1 MDLSKEQK
9 EVHDSIL
16 DWLTPP
22 CYRRSI
28 TVAGYAGTGKTT
40 LLVSLRKSIHKKNP
54 NFQIAFCTFTGR
66 ASAVLREKL
75 AKENCEYSQ
84 DFIGTIHKLIYR
96 PIYKF
101 SSTTGKKVIIR
112 WDRISFLP
120 YDMIIIDEASMVDSE
135 MFKDLLFY
143 GLPIL
148 AVGDHGQLEPVSVN
162 KSIILNNPDFVL
174 EKIHRQAENN
184 PIIRLSQEV
193 RETGKIKF
201 GVYSPGVFKIP
212 FEDKKCQ
219 ELLEKA
225 DYLDPAMIVLCGMNK
240 TRVGF
245 TEKIRKRLGFSRV
258 EPYTNE
264 RLICLKNNHTDK
276 IMNGQL
282 GTLMWLLYENEE
294 LYNITIQMDGFPD
307 PFESVIF
314 PNCFGMEKYDQL
326 FSNMDWQELKEV
338 AEGKTVNFFD
348 YGYVVSVHRSQG
360 SEFDKVIMI
369 EERSSYWDDEYFR
382 KWLYTGVTRAKEKLF
397 VVGFE

>member
-1 MDLSKEQK
+1 MELSKEQK
-9 EVHDSIL
+9 EVHDSII

-22 CYRRSI
+22 VYNRNLI
-28 TVAGYAGTGKTT
+28 VAGYAGTGKTT
-40 LLVSLRKSIHKKNP
+40 LLVSLRKTIFNKNA
-54 NFQIAFCTFTGR
+54 NFRVAFCTFTGR

-75 AKENCEYSQ
+75 VKENCEYTI

-101 SSTTGKKVIIR
+101 SATTGKKVISG
-112 WDRISFLP
+112 WEKISFLP
-120 YDMIIIDEASMVDSE
+120 YDLIVIDEASMVDYKMYE
-135 MFKDLLFY
+135 DLLHY

-148 AVGDHGQLEPVSVN
+148 AVGDHGQLPPVSPNTSTVLD
-162 KSIILNNPDFVL
+162 KPDFVL

-193 RETGKIKF
+193 RDSGKIKF
-201 GVYSPGVFKIP
+201 GVFSPTVFKIP
-212 FEDKKCQ
+212 FAEKKCQ

-225 DYLDPAMIVLCGMNK
+225 DYLDPSMIVLCGMNK

-245 TEKIRKRLGFSRV
+245 TEKIRKRLDFSRV
-258 EPYTNE
+258 EPYPGE
-264 RLICLKNNHTDK
+264 RLICLRNNHNDK

-307 PFESVIF
+307 PFETLVL
-314 PNCFGMEKYDQL
+314 PACFGKEKYDEI
-326 FSNMDWQELKEV
+326 FSNMDWEELREV
-338 AEGKTVNFFD
+338 SRNKSVNFFD
-348 YGYVVSVHRSQG
+348 FGYVVSVHRSQG
-360 SEFDKVIMI
+360 SEFDKVIML
-369 EERSSYWDDEYFR
+369 EERSYYWDDDYYR

-397 VVGFE
+397 VVGF